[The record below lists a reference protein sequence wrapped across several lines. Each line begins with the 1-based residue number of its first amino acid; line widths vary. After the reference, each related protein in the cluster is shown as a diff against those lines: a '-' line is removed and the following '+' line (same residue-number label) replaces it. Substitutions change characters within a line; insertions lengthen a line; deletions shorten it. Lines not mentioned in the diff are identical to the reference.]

1 MVRKLKIPA
10 IQYIQNK
17 KKLYSMVVDGKDISK
32 IASVTR
38 VSRDQYEL
46 FGYQR
51 PEIVN
56 HITEIRE
63 YLESPSAM
71 LPNSIVIA
79 FDSKTVFKPRGG
91 SKVKISNIM
100 PGILEIPVNKDR
112 EKRSGWIV
120 DGQQRTAALRE
131 ADVESFPVSVV
142 GFLTS
147 KTNEQKEQFILV
159 NSTKP
164 LNKDLI
170 YELLPGVDTQLNTA
184 LSKKIGPATIA
195 DILNNESD
203 SPFYGKIK
211 RPTNPNGV
219 ISFNSVLKMLENSL
233 TDGLLF
239 EFSDLSNNTN
249 VKNIKKILFNYWGAV
264 AEVFPEAWS
273 KIPRLSRLTHGTGLT
288 AMGFLM
294 DSVYSRVNFKDSD
307 SKSQIINELEPLKPL
322 CSWTEGSW
330 DFGSEIREW
339 NSIQNIQRDV
349 ELVTNFILNKYNNS

>member
-1 MVRKLKIPA
+1 MVRKLKLPA
-10 IQYIQNK
+10 IKYIQNG

-51 PEIVN
+51 PEIIN
-56 HITEIRE
+56 HISEIRE
-63 YLESPSAM
+63 YLESPTAM

-79 FDSKTVFKPRGG
+79 FDERVVFKPSGG
-91 SKVKISNIM
+91 SRAKRGNIV
-100 PGILEIPVNKDR
+100 PGTLEIPAFQDIGMR
-112 EKRSGWIV
+112 CGWIV
-120 DGQQRTAALRE
+120 DGQQRTAALRQ
-131 ADVESFPVSVV
+131 ADLKSFPISII
-142 GFLTS
+142 GFITK

-170 YELLPGVDTQLNTA
+170 YELLPGIDTK
-184 LSKKIGPATIA
+184 LSQNLTKKIGPATIA
-195 DILNNESD
+195 DMLNNESD
-203 SPFYGKIK
+203 SPFFGKVK

-239 EFSDLSNNTN
+239 EFSDLSKE
-249 VKNIKKILFNYWGAV
+249 KNLKTIKKILFSYWGAV
-264 AEVFPEAWS
+264 AEVFPDAWS
-273 KIPRLSRLTHGTGLT
+273 KIPRLSRLTHGTGLVS
-288 AMGFLM
+288 MGFLM
-294 DSVYSRVNFKDSD
+294 DAAYAKVDYKARDAKD
-307 SKSQIINELEPLKPL
+307 QIINVLEPLKPQ
-322 CSWTEGSW
+322 CHWTSGRW

-339 NSIQNIQRDV
+339 NSIQNIQRDI
-349 ELVTNFILNKYNNS
+349 ELLTNYIIHSYNSN

>member
-1 MVRKLKIPA
+1 MVRKVKIPA
-10 IQYIQNK
+10 IKYIQNG
-17 KKLYSMVVDGKDISK
+17 KKLYSMVVDGKEISK

-56 HITEIRE
+56 HISEIRE
-63 YLESPSAM
+63 YLESPTAM

-79 FDSKTVFKPRGG
+79 FDNRVIFKPRGG
-91 SKVKISNIM
+91 SRAKRGHVV
-100 PGILEIPVNKDR
+100 PGILEIPVIEER
-112 EKRSGWIV
+112 GMRSGWIV

-131 ADVESFPVSVV
+131 ADLKSFPVSVI
-142 GFLTS
+142 GFITN

-170 YELLPGVDTQLNTA
+170 YELLPGVDTKLNNT
-184 LSKKIGPATIA
+184 LTKKIGPATIA
-195 DILNNESD
+195 DMLNNESD

-233 TDGLLF
+233 NDGLLF
-239 EFSDLSNNTN
+239 EFSDLSKE
-249 VKNIKKILFNYWGAV
+249 KNLRTIKKILFSYWGAV
-264 AEVFPEAWS
+264 AEVFPDAWS
-273 KIPRLSRLTHGTGLT
+273 KIPRLSRLTHGTGL
-288 AMGFLM
+288 AAIGFLM
-294 DSVYSRVNFKDSD
+294 DAVYAKINFKDRD
-307 SKSQIINELEPLKPL
+307 AKEQIINELESLIPL
-322 CSWTEGSW
+322 CHWTDGSW

-339 NSIQNIQRDV
+339 NSIQNIQRDM
-349 ELVTNFILNKYNNS
+349 ELLTNYIIHSYNSN